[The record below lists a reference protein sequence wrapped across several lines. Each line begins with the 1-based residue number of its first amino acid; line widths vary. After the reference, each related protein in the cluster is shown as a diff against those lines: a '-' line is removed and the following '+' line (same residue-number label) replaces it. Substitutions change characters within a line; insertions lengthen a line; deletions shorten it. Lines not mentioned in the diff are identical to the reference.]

1 MLSREKRTL
10 DNFRRWKVPE
20 LKQFLRIHGLKT
32 TGTKD
37 ELTTLAFGA
46 EQLSVPV
53 PVGRGNH
60 TEKNQYQSLLH
71 ANGEQLPDLFTEL
84 KDNWISEEKGV
95 EKWPLTLQMQIAEF
109 ILTAEQVSDLGKRL
123 LSDYKEG
130 KAFSYFDSQWLKE
143 VFYQPISD
151 TQELCFLK
159 SQLTP
164 SQRIGNVPHK
174 IWVCLKKINGTVD
187 VLPGKRLISC
197 VYNSICGSIV
207 ITFYFFFSL
216 GSTCNHV
223 AAVLL
228 KVEHAW
234 KSDLT
239 LGNSPTLKEC
249 AWNKYGANKKG
260 VEPKRISEMKWKKP
274 HHSKKG
280 MQIIS
285 VLVYVWLFAQTGVT
299 CGYGT
304 MGLIEKSKQET
315 IQNSDKRLARENV
328 ACEKRF
334 SLPLK
339 VLYIT

>member
-1 MLSREKRTL
+1 MES
-10 DNFRRWKVPE
+10 P
-20 LKQFLRIHGLKT
+20 
-32 TGTKD
+32 GTKAIFTHSWFENNGD
-37 ELTTLAFGA
+37 QGRTYYIGFWSGTTICAS
-46 EQLSVPV
+46 QTNR
-53 PVGRGNH
+53 GRGNH

-95 EKWPLTLQMQIAEF
+95 EKWPLILQMQIAEF

-130 KAFSYFDSQWLKE
+130 KAFSCFDSQWLKE
-143 VFYQPISD
+143 VFYHPISD

-223 AAVLL
+223 VAVLL

-239 LGNSPTLKEC
+239 LGNSPTLTEC

-260 VEPKRISEMKWKKP
+260 VEPKRIREMKWEKP

-280 MQIIS
+280 IQIIS

-299 CGYGT
+299 RGYRT
-304 MGLIEKSKQET
+304 MGLIEKANRKQYKT
-315 IQNSDKRLARENV
+315 AIKD
-328 ACEKRF
+328 
-334 SLPLK
+334 
-339 VLYIT
+339 

>member
-1 MLSREKRTL
+1 MAQWR
-10 DNFRRWKVPE
+10 
-20 LKQFLRIHGLKT
+20 
-32 TGTKD
+32 
-37 ELTTLAFGA
+37 
-46 EQLSVPV
+46 
-53 PVGRGNH
+53 
-60 TEKNQYQSLLH
+60 
-71 ANGEQLPDLFTEL
+71 
-84 KDNWISEEKGV
+84 
-95 EKWPLTLQMQIAEF
+95 PLIA
-109 ILTAEQVSDLGKRL
+109 
-123 LSDYKEG
+123 
-130 KAFSYFDSQWLKE
+130 
-143 VFYQPISD
+143 
-151 TQELCFLK
+151 
-159 SQLTP
+159 
-164 SQRIGNVPHK
+164 H
-174 IWVCLKKINGTVD
+174 

-207 ITFYFFFSL
+207 MTFYFSFSL

-223 AAVLL
+223 AAVLF

-234 KSDLT
+234 KSGLT
-239 LGNSPTLKEC
+239 LGNSPTSKEC

-299 CGYGT
+299 CEYGT
-304 MGLIEKSKQET
+304 MALIEKSKQET